1 MRFILKEDLDN
12 TYYRYYLSHNDKN
25 YNFFITLG
33 KYLNYLYNTDN
44 EIYDDFNYS
53 VSLLEY
59 KIKVPDLDY
68 KNSNYV
74 FAFTANGLKQL
85 QHELEDVE
93 WYIDEYSPFTLN
105 IKEIK
110 VNDHDIVYRD
120 DYQIALEK

>member
-1 MRFILKEDLDN
+1 MKFTLKEDLDN
-12 TYYRYYLSHNDKN
+12 TYYRYYLSYNDKN

-33 KYLNYLYNTDN
+33 KYLNYLYNNDD

-53 VSLLEY
+53 VSSLEY

-85 QHELEDVE
+85 QYELEDVK

-110 VNDHDIVYRD
+110 VNDNDIIYKD

>member
-12 TYYRYYLSHNDKN
+12 TYYRYYLSYNDKN

-33 KYLNYLYNTDN
+33 KYLNYLYNIDN

-59 KIKVPDLDY
+59 KIKVPDLNY
-68 KNSNYV
+68 KNSNYI
-74 FAFTANGLKQL
+74 FAFTTNGIKQL

-93 WYIDEYSPFTLN
+93 WYIDKYSPFTLN

-110 VNDHDIVYRD
+110 VDDNDIVYRD